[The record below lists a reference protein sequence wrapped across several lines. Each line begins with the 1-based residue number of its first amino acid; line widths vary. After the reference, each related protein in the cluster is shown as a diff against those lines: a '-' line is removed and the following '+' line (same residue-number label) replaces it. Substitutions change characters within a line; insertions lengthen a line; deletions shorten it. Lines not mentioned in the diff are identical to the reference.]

1 MAAFEGRKFIFYDGL
16 KDKFMS
22 LRRSKSRGKLM
33 SQAREAAYIFTFP
46 VLMLIWAVQSY
57 A

>member
-1 MAAFEGRKFIFYDGL
+1 MMPFGGWKFIFYVGL

-22 LRRSKSRGKLM
+22 LRKSKSRDELM
-33 SQAREAAYIFTFP
+33 SQAREAAYIFIFP

-57 A
+57 V

>member
-1 MAAFEGRKFIFYDGL
+1 MAAFGGRKLKYYDGL

>member
-1 MAAFEGRKFIFYDGL
+1 MMPFGGWKFIFYVGL

-22 LRRSKSRGKLM
+22 LRKSKSRGELM
-33 SQAREAAYIFTFP
+33 SQAREAAYIFIFP

-57 A
+57 V